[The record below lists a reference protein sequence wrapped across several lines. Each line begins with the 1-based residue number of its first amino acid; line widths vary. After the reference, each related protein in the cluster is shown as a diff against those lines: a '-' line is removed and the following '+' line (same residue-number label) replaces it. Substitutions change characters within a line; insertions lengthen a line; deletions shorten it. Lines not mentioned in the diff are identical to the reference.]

1 MLNGKSEG
9 QVTLQSSS
17 YTCNKELKTCSFK
30 HLNWKWMQLHNAS
43 QIFPYQKRGFRQA
56 VKIEGIQTTISVQGE
71 TAETELMNRLV
82 VKSKTDQP

>member
-1 MLNGKSEG
+1 
-9 QVTLQSSS
+9 
-17 YTCNKELKTCSFK
+17 
-30 HLNWKWMQLHNAS
+30 MQLHNAS